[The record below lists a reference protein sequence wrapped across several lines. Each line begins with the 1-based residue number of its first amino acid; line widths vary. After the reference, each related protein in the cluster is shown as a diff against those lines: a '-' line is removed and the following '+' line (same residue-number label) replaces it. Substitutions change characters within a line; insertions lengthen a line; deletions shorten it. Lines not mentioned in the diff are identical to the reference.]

1 MRKKVE
7 FFLNLLLLLLFA
19 QQLDHLQTLSSF
31 HAKIVLFT
39 NGILYKNLI
48 KFKLNVN
55 LSLNKF
61 QLV

>member
-7 FFLNLLLLLLFA
+7 SFLNLLLLLLFA
-19 QQLDHLQTLSSF
+19 QQLDRLQTLSLF
-31 HAKIVLFT
+31 HARIVLFI
-39 NGILYKNLI
+39 NGILYKNLT

-55 LSLNKF
+55 SSLNKF